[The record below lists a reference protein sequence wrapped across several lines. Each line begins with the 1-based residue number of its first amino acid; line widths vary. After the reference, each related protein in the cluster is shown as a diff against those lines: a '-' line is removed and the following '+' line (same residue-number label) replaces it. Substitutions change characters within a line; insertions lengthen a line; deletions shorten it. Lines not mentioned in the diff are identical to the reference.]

1 MEEDASAVSVGEA
14 AVERYI
20 KMVYKQQQR
29 LTSADSRWIWVS
41 CELCLP
47 VYKEVM
53 NGLRPHTTQGT
64 IHKSNRRCSKNPE
77 WWSSRDTGLH
87 GGGTTIAFKCQ
98 KQTFKL
104 EKSRRYLFRNR
115 GKNPQ
120 QMLCS
125 DPGRSLGIT
134 DRMDKLWSPDLRDVL
149 WSSLQDDTREWIK
162 RSGRGSS

>member
-1 MEEDASAVSVGEA
+1 MKKRRLHSRINTQEVQSKLKKKTLMEEDASAVSVGEA

-77 WWSSRDTGLH
+77 
-87 GGGTTIAFKCQ
+87 
-98 KQTFKL
+98 
-104 EKSRRYLFRNR
+104 
-115 GKNPQ
+115 
-120 QMLCS
+120 
-125 DPGRSLGIT
+125 
-134 DRMDKLWSPDLRDVL
+134 
-149 WSSLQDDTREWIK
+149 
-162 RSGRGSS
+162 